1 MWHVCCHQPCISVL
15 VVPHLLQTLLPMCSF
30 LCIGVYLMYLT
41 VANFAFLL
49 WLMRVSFDYL
59 GRVQIL
65 HILRDFSCLFYLLRG
80 MLAYSV
86 MIGRFVPSS
95 FSFVKFSSC
104 IWELGYRVNKQ
115 LVLCLL
121 DELIIPLL
129 ETDSFIQGNIL
140 YLEFY
145 FVWY

>member
-1 MWHVCCHQPCISVL
+1 
-15 VVPHLLQTLLPMCSF
+15 MCSF

-41 VANFAFLL
+41 VVNFAFLL

-104 IWELGYRVNKQ
+104 VWELGYRVNKH
-115 LVLCLL
+115 LVLCF
-121 DELIIPLL
+121 LINWLFLYWKLTPL
-129 ETDSFIQGNIL
+129 SKVIFFILNFILSDISHTVFCLVCVVIFSHCFTLKL
-140 YLEFY
+140 YLN
-145 FVWY
+145 V